1 MYDAD
6 TYAGGDNA
14 NDRETTFQIKSTKLY
29 VPVFTLS
36 TKDNENLPKQFDEGF
51 KRSVYW
57 NEYKSK
63 IETKNFDNKN
73 FLKCKIIL
81 LLIMAMMDLIK
92 LKETAIEN
100 ISSQE

>member
-1 MYDAD
+1 MSLINCKIHLEVNWINSCVMYDAD

-36 TKDNENLPKQFDEGF
+36 TKDTENLTKQFDEGF

-57 NEYKSK
+57 NE
-63 IETKNFDNKN
+63 
-73 FLKCKIIL
+73 
-81 LLIMAMMDLIK
+81 
-92 LKETAIEN
+92 
-100 ISSQE
+100 